1 MKSRLRKLGLIVLSG
16 LTIAVL
22 FLALFAVAL
31 LSSPAV
37 DQQCLRPS
45 RPVAVYP
52 QAATTPDEAWK
63 RGDEAYDGG
72 NCKQAIEAY
81 THAIAL
87 NPDYAEA
94 YNNRAYTYMRMQNY
108 APALMDLDQALRIR
122 PDYVHALMNRA
133 DIRNYYFEQDRRK
146 AIADYDHILRLGG
159 KSKEPS
165 VCGHRAVAIY
175 SLPGHE
181 GWNALSWFKL
191 VFQHVSG
198 NDTCAMEST

>member
-1 MKSRLRKLGLIVLSG
+1 L
-16 LTIAVL
+16 
-22 FLALFAVAL
+22 
-31 LSSPAV
+31 
-37 DQQCLRPS
+37 
-45 RPVAVYP
+45 
-52 QAATTPDEAWK
+52 K

-81 THAIAL
+81 TDAIEL

-133 DIRNYYFEQDRRK
+133 DIRNYYFERDRRK

-175 SLPGHE
+175 SLPGHG

-198 NDTCAMEST
+198 KDTCAMRET